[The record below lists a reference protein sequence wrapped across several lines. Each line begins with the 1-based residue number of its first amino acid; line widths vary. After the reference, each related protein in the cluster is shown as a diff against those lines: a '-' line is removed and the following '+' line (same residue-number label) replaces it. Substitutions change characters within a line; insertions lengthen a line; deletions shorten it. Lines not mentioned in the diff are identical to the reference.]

1 MKKVILIAYYYFQKE
16 IIASNRTTALLKYL
30 PEFGWDVTL
39 ITCGDKN
46 QSQLPNIIAIPN
58 QNPLPEIAGKI
69 LSMSG
74 LWSSPMSMQVGS
86 NKIEEDTNT
95 SKKSILTTILKQI
108 RKIPI
113 PSPISNNLMLFLQS
127 VYYSKIY
134 LSGWHKK
141 PYNAAVKLYDT
152 NKYDAILSTYSPA
165 SAHEVASHIHKT
177 TSLPWI
183 ADYRDLWSTNHIIH
197 VSDRT
202 HKKLEKHEANVI
214 RDSRYMTTVSE
225 SLATTLSEAY
235 NKPTYFIPNGFDPE
249 EKGIVCPLRPKFTIT
264 YTGTL
269 YHNKMS
275 SILFKAIGELISEN
289 NLDDGEIDIRYYGPS
304 VTWLDEDIRNHGLER
319 CVKQYGVIPKEEA
332 KEMQRSSQLLLLL
345 GPHTEDEDGVFGGKI
360 FEYFGASRPILALGR
375 DSQNVVRNILNE
387 TKAGEYF
394 SNTDELKKAIC
405 RWYEEWKVMGSVS
418 YHGNEEEIDKYSYR
432 AMAKKYAE
440 LLDSLT

>member
-1 MKKVILIAYYYFQKE
+1 MRKVILIAYYYFQKE
-16 IIASNRTTALLKYL
+16 IISTNRTTALLKYL

-39 ITCGDKN
+39 ITCGDKKE
-46 QSQLPNIIAIPN
+46 SQLPNIIAIPN
-58 QNPLPEIAGKI
+58 QNPLPKIAGKI
-69 LSMSG
+69 LNLSG
-74 LWSSPMSMQVGS
+74 LWSSPMSMQVHPERRG
-86 NKIEEDTNT
+86 
-95 SKKSILTTILKQI
+95 KKNNSRKSFLTIIISPI

-113 PSPISNNLMLFLQS
+113 PNIISNNLMLFLQS
-127 VYYSKIY
+127 VYYSKLY
-134 LSGWHKK
+134 LSGWHRR
-141 PYNAAVKLYDT
+141 PYKSTLRLIDA
-152 NKYDAILSTYSPA
+152 NKYDAIISTYSPA
-165 SAHEVASHIHKT
+165 STHEVASHIHKT

-345 GPHTEDEDGVFGGKI
+345 GPHTEEVTERSAASLLLPLLESHHTVSHI
-360 FEYFGASRPILALGR
+360 F
-375 DSQNVVRNILNE
+375 
-387 TKAGEYF
+387 
-394 SNTDELKKAIC
+394 
-405 RWYEEWKVMGSVS
+405 
-418 YHGNEEEIDKYSYR
+418 R
-432 AMAKKYAE
+432 AH
-440 LLDSLT
+440 DF